1 MSATDGKHRLFIV
14 PRSELGACI
23 DAFLVDCQARAL
35 SARTTDLYAYKLRAL
50 RGFAQIHD
58 LRTLQDLTPD
68 LLRRFLV
75 DLAES
80 GHNPGGCHVH
90 FRVVRTFLNWAW
102 AEYELPGAV
111 PISRVRAPKLE
122 QRALDPVPISDLRA
136 MLACCDR
143 TFTGERDA
151 AMLLTLLDT
160 GARASE
166 FLSLDL
172 QDVNTTTGAVIIRKG
187 KGGKFRTVFLGARAR
202 RAVLRYLRRIGEGGG
217 ALWLTVQAGRLS
229 YAGLRQAVLRRAVKA
244 AVPVPSLHSFR
255 RAFAL
260 ACLRGGM
267 DVYSL
272 QKLMGHADLSV
283 LRRYLQQTE
292 ADLQAAH
299 AKSGPVNHL
308 L

>member
-1 MSATDGKHRLFIV
+1 
-14 PRSELGACI
+14 
-23 DAFLVDCQARAL
+23 
-35 SARTTDLYAYKLRAL
+35 
-50 RGFAQIHD
+50 
-58 LRTLQDLTPD
+58 
-68 LLRRFLV
+68 
-75 DLAES
+75 
-80 GHNPGGCHVH
+80 
-90 FRVVRTFLNWAW
+90 
-102 AEYELPGAV
+102 
-111 PISRVRAPKLE
+111 
-122 QRALDPVPISDLRA
+122 VPISDLKA
-136 MLACCDR
+136 MLAGCDR

-202 RAVLRYLRRIGEGGG
+202 QALLRHLRRCSGTENGP
-217 ALWLTVQAGRLS
+217 LWVTVQRGRLS

-244 AVPVPSLHSFR
+244 GVPVPSLHSFR

-272 QKLMGHADLSV
+272 QKLMGHADLNV